1 MTLGS
6 RPAWVARLT
15 LELGGADFTQDPALS
30 FLTWWL
36 GRCGWGAA
44 LSVFQGGSLAFRPGF
59 LIASESLS
67 AFPFSPNPELSKQ
80 RPCVSPA
87 LELLPSSPFLKLL
100 THGLH

>member
-15 LELGGADFTQDPALS
+15 LELGGAGFTQDPALS

-67 AFPFSPNPELSKQ
+67 AFPFSPNPELS
-80 RPCVSPA
+80 
-87 LELLPSSPFLKLL
+87 
-100 THGLH
+100 